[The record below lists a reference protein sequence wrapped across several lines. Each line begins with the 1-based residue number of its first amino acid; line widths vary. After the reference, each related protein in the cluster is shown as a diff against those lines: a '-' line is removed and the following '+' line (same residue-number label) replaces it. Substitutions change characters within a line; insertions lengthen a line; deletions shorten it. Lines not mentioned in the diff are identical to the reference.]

1 MMVKEV
7 QVNGAQAVRLGPAC
21 GAALWLAPLRGVTIR
36 AFREAFAEPIREAG
50 FVGAV
55 APFIPAN
62 PGIRVNDRMLA
73 DLQPFP
79 STVLLAPREQPLQV
93 GSCGEGRFGSYRSAR
108 EGASSTARSPSEPTK
123 NQEPGTKNP
132 HPFTLIPQVI
142 TKDPP
147 SMRELLKGFK
157 DRGFD
162 RADLNSGCPFPM
174 IRRRGR
180 GSGLFKTPDVLER
193 LLEAG
198 CDEMGPGRFSLK
210 IRLGMERPDELRA
223 LMPMINRYP
232 LAVLTVHAR
241 TAKQMYDGVCD
252 HARFAEIAAL
262 SANPIMYNGD
272 VPFPAVG
279 SESRPYHAS
288 GRDRSPSGLPSL
300 HTGGDRSPSGPP
312 SLMIGRSFI
321 RALGARDDAADLL
334 RRYIKISQAELNG
347 DRPVLGRMKELL
359 SYWGDDPHWRRLW
372 PAIKICR
379 TVDELLC
386 VVR

>member
-1 MMVKEV
+1 MID
-7 QVNGAQAVRLGPAC
+7 LPSPT
-21 GAALWLAPLRGVTIR
+21 LWLAPLRGVTIR
-36 AFREAFAEPIREAG
+36 AFRAAFAEPIREAG

-73 DLQPFP
+73 DLMPFP
-79 STVLLAPREQPLQV
+79 SATP
-93 GSCGEGRFGSYRSAR
+93 
-108 EGASSTARSPSEPTK
+108 
-123 NQEPGTKNP
+123 NP
-132 HPFTLIPQVI
+132 HFTVIPQVI

-147 SMRELLKGFK
+147 SLRELLKGFK

-198 CDEMGPGRFSLK
+198 CDEMGPGKFSLK

-241 TAKQMYDGVCD
+241 TAKQMYEGACD
-252 HARFAEIAAL
+252 HARFAEIAAR
-262 SANPIMYNGD
+262 STNPTMYNGD
-272 VPFPAVG
+272 VPFPITN
-279 SESRPYHAS
+279 HQ
-288 GRDRSPSGLPSL
+288 SPITN
-300 HTGGDRSPSGPP
+300 H
-312 SLMIGRSFI
+312 LMIGRSFI

-334 RRYIKISQAELNG
+334 RRYIEISQAELNG

-359 SYWGDDPHWRRLW
+359 SYWVDAPHWRRLW